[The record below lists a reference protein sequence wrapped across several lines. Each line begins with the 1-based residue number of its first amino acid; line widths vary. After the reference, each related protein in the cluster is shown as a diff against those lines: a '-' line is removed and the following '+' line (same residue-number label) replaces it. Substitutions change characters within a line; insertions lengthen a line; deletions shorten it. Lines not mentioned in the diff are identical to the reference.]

1 MHKGANFRLRT
12 FVHERLNSAANYCIY
27 TGTFVL

>member
-12 FVHERLNSAANYCIY
+12 FVHERLKSGASHPLPSI
-27 TGTFVL
+27 